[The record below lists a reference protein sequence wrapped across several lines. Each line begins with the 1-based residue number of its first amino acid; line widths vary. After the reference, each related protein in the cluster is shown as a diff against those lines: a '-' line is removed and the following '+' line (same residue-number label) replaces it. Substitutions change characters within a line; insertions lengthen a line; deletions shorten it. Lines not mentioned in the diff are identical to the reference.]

1 MTHAGEDIKARL
13 GRLILTAAALDDL
26 TGATWDT
33 VDERLR
39 FRVARVAALA
49 GHEPQLTRSTLC
61 AEGPARPC
69 GPFRVIPYLA
79 VRPAS
84 QVGDEWETSGR

>member
-1 MTHAGEDIKARL
+1 MEVTHTWEDMEARL
-13 GRLILTAAALDDL
+13 GWLILTGAALDDL

-49 GHEPQLTRSTLC
+49 GREPQLTRSTLC
-61 AEGPARPC
+61 AEGPARTC
-69 GPFRVIPYLA
+69 GPFRVIPCFADAHVL
-79 VRPAS
+79 VSRDP
-84 QVGDEWETSGR
+84 VHGT